1 MTGEIVTPE
10 TYIRAETDFA
20 FADFQKNAGGN
31 INSFYYIRQPTPLEE
46 QPVVRMNRD
55 TLYAAAV
62 VDTEG
67 GRNHYHPR
75 IPRRSLL
82 FDPGNR

>member
-1 MTGEIVTPE
+1 
-10 TYIRAETDFA
+10 
-20 FADFQKNAGGN
+20 
-31 INSFYYIRQPTPLEE
+31 
-46 QPVVRMNRD
+46 MNRD

-82 FDPGNR
+82 FGDPSVIDNDHYAPVVVLQTGDLRDFRQIPSTSPWCSAFNL